1 MTLKIV
7 KDAPPPEDWSA
18 IMPCPF
24 CSSPGRL
31 LTSLF
36 SSDKTKA
43 ESSCVICDNPK
54 CGAAGPMVGDDFKD
68 HDKELLEKRAIN
80 RWNKRGNLAGAETKL
95 RRIAAILNSNQ

>member
-7 KDAPPPEDWSA
+7 KEAPPPEDWTA

-24 CSSPGRL
+24 CSGPGKL
-31 LTSLF
+31 LTSTF
-36 SSDKTKA
+36 RSDPDIG
-43 ESSCVICDNPK
+43 ESSCVICENPK
-54 CGAAGPMVGDDFKD
+54 CGAAGPMIGGNGEYLKKD
-68 HDKELLEKRAIN
+68 VMEKRAIN